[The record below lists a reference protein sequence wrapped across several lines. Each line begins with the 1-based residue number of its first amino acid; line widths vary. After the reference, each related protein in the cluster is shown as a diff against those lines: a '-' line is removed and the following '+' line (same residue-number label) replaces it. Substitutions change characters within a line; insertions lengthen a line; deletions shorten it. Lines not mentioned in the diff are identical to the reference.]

1 MAEAALKQ
9 FQREHWRYR
18 RGSYKR
24 KTNTVVEGPLN
35 GRRRRQ
41 PRKTVAQNEDE
52 EWGQGNEAAEN
63 KVVMPD
69 ERLHELGE
77 ENRRLDAII
86 ARHVYRVV
94 KGSHSDGYAPSR
106 SMKQDI
112 LSTNKMSIAELEDEK
127 MRLDISIV
135 HQAQNVVRRT
145 RSQFFSAEGTIYQHQ
160 LLDQTEVASDVRRSN
175 RGLEKAISSH
185 NELTRNAPVARLA
198 RQDKYGKNKEIFDLG
213 INHSWKVETEQS
225 ESYTSVKKVDIF
237 TSHGGE
243 KRDVREWDGDKNALI
258 NVKVLS
264 ARGTHRNQISD
275 SLHDY
280 LVKKRLETKNHQSR
294 AVSLP
299 EARAALTCLISFL
312 CHKDRTEEISELKTK
327 FDNLVHEELFNRLKD
342 ENEVLD
348 VAVAHAIKRYRH
360 GEARSVKQ

>member
-24 KTNTVVEGPLN
+24 RTNTVVDGALN
-35 GRRRRQ
+35 GESRTARRRQ

-52 EWGQGNEAAEN
+52 EWGQGNEAAEM
-63 KVVMPD
+63 KVVMPH
-69 ERLHELGE
+69 ERLQELGE

-94 KGSHSDGYAPSR
+94 KGSHSDGYAS
-106 SMKQDI
+106 SQSI
-112 LSTNKMSIAELEDEK
+112 LTTNKMNIAELEDEK

-145 RSQFFSAEGTIYQHQ
+145 RSLFFSAEGTIYHHQ
-160 LLDQTEVASDVRRSN
+160 LLDQTKGRRSN
-175 RGLEKAISSH
+175 DGLEKAISSH
-185 NELTRNAPVARLA
+185 NELTRNAPVTRLA
-198 RQDKYGKNKEIFDLG
+198 RQDKYDKSKEIFDVG
-213 INHSWKVETEQS
+213 IKHSWKVETIETEQY
-225 ESYTSVKKVDIF
+225 ESNAAVTKVDIF

-243 KRDVREWDGDKNALI
+243 KRDVREWDGDKNAH
-258 NVKVLS
+258 NVTVLS
-264 ARGTHRNQISD
+264 AGGTSTNQISD

-280 LVKKRLETKNHQSR
+280 LVKKRLETKKHHSR
-294 AVSLP
+294 AVSIP
-299 EARAALTCLISFL
+299 EARAALTCLKSFFR
-312 CHKDRTEEISELKTK
+312 HKDRTQEISELKTK
-327 FDNLVHEELFNRLKD
+327 FDNLVEEELFNRLKD

-348 VAVAHAIKRYRH
+348 VAVGHAIKRSRY
-360 GEARSVKQ
+360 GEAWSVMPQ